1 MNFNFHALIFFILC
15 LSNSAY
21 ASFSVPAEASE
32 GNSSA
37 PSVMKD
43 SQRDTFFSLGIEL
56 ERLNSLIENDNKN
69 ADYFYNRGWVYERM
83 NDSEKAEKDYSAAIE
98 INRGHADALY
108 NRGLIYLKGKR
119 YDLAI
124 KDFSEVIRLNPESA
138 DALCNRGNA
147 YFAKGRSKDALKD
160 FTSAI
165 KISPRDPDLY
175 YNRALIYK
183 SLRKKT
189 KALED
194 MREAAVLGHVQAREY
209 LKMSEKDL

>member
-1 MNFNFHALIFFILC
+1 MNSNFHALIFFVLC
-15 LSNSAY
+15 LCHSVTACFSA
-21 ASFSVPAEASE
+21 PAEASE
-32 GNSSA
+32 GSSSGT
-37 PSVMKD
+37 SVMKD
-43 SQRDTFFSLGIEL
+43 SQKDTFFSLGLEL
-56 ERLNSLIENDNKN
+56 ERLNGLIENDSRN
-69 ADYFYNRGWVYERM
+69 ADYFYNRGWIYERM
-83 NDSEKAEKDYSAAIE
+83 DDPEKAEKDYSAAIE

-147 YFAKGRSKDALKD
+147 YFSKGQPKAALKD

-175 YNRALIYK
+175 YNRALIFK
-183 SLRKKT
+183 SLRKNA

-194 MREAAVLGHVQAREY
+194 MRKAAVLGHVQAREY
-209 LKMSEKDL
+209 LKISERDL